1 MCSHPTLLP
10 RSSLSTLSMTS
21 VPTVAAN
28 SFKLRHYMCT
38 DSDTL
43 TNIPL
48 PFDVP
53 TCAQSFK
60 VYSYSGSKEPEA
72 NFEVHTGTLFKRL

>member
-1 MCSHPTLLP
+1 
-10 RSSLSTLSMTS
+10 
-21 VPTVAAN
+21 
-28 SFKLRHYMCT
+28 MCT